1 MLIYNFIALI
11 RSEFDTT
18 DTDDMAIA
26 NPAKTGLKSHP
37 KIGKNTPLASGM
49 PTIL

>member
-1 MLIYNFIALI
+1 M

-26 NPAKTGLKSHP
+26 NPAKTGFKSYP
-37 KIGKNTPLASGM
+37 KTGYKAPAARGM
-49 PTIL
+49 PTML